1 MTHLFNRPATA
12 GDRRDSCR
20 IPGSGIFPWR
30 RDRIPTPVFLAT
42 LLTQTVKNLPARWAT
57 WVRSLDWEDPVE
69 EGMATHS
76 IILAWRI
83 PIDRGAW

>member
-1 MTHLFNRPATA
+1 ML
-12 GDRRDSCR
+12 

-42 LLTQTVKNLPARWAT
+42 LLTQTVKNLPARCAT